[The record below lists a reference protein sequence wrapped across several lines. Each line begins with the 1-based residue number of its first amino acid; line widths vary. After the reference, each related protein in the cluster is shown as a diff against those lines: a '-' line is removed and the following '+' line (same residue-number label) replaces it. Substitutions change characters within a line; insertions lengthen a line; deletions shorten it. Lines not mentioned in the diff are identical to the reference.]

1 MEPITTGLVGVA
13 IMVIILLCGMP
24 VAFSMAL
31 VGYAG
36 LIFLSGVTAANNL
49 AATIPYD
56 IISDYNFCVLP
67 LFLLMANICFHMGF
81 GRSLFD
87 LTYKWTGR
95 VPGGLFAAAI
105 AACAM
110 FGAVCSSIIATSMTI
125 GAVALPEM
133 KRYKYDATLGAAA
146 VAAGGVLG
154 ILIPP
159 SSSFIVYGIMTEQS
173 IGELFISGIGPGIVL
188 CILFIALAVVRVRMN
203 PSLAPAAPRFPLKE
217 KLAALVSC
225 VDVFLLIILSIG
237 GLIVGWFTPTEAG
250 GVGSAGAIILALARR
265 RLTWQTFKKTCV
277 DTVLGTGMIY
287 LMLIGALVFNAFLTL
302 STVPMELASMVG
314 SFHVHRTVIV
324 AAIVLIY
331 LIMGMFIDAMA
342 MLLLT
347 IPAFFPLVT
356 KLGYDPIWF
365 GTIVTMAMGMAAIT
379 PPVGM
384 GVYVVSGLDRD
395 VGMGKLFKAVMPFLI
410 IELAFIVLVTI
421 FPEIVL
427 WLPKITMH

>member
-1 MEPITTGLVGVA
+1 MEPITTGLTGIV
-13 IMVIILLCGMP
+13 IMVVLLLCGIP

-36 LIFLSGVTAANNL
+36 LIVLSNL
-49 AATIPYD
+49 AAASNMAASIPYD

-67 LFLLMANICFHMGF
+67 LFLLMANICFNTGF

-87 LTYKWTGR
+87 FTYKWTGR
-95 VPGGLFAAAI
+95 VPGGLFASAI
-105 AACAM
+105 TACAM
-110 FGAVCSSIIATSMTI
+110 FGAVCSSILATSMTI

-133 KRYKYDATLGAAA
+133 KRYKYDATLGAAS

-159 SSSFIVYGIMTEQS
+159 SSAFIVYGIMTEQS

-188 CILFIALAVVRVRMN
+188 CLLFIGFVLVRVKLN
-203 PSLAPAAPRFPLKE
+203 PSLAPTAPRFSVKE
-217 KLAALVSC
+217 KIASALSC
-225 VDVFLLIILSIG
+225 IDVILLIALSIG
-237 GLIVGWFTPTEAG
+237 GLIAGWFTPTEAG
-250 GVGSAGAIILALARR
+250 GVGSVGAILLAFIRR
-265 RLTWQTFKKTCV
+265 KLTWEAFKKTCLE
-277 DTVLGTGMIY
+277 TVLGTGMIY
-287 LMLIGALVFNAFLTL
+287 LMLIGALIFNSFLTL

-314 SFHVHRTVIV
+314 SLQVDRNVIMG
-324 AAIVLIY
+324 AIVLIY
-331 LIMGMFIDAMA
+331 LLMGMLIDAMA

-347 IPAFFPLVT
+347 VPAFFPLIV

-365 GTIVTMAMGMAAIT
+365 GTVITIAMGMAAIT

-395 VGMGKLFKAVMPFLI
+395 VGMGKLFATIIPFLA
-410 IELAFIVLVTI
+410 IELVFIIIVTAF
-421 FPEIVL
+421 PDIVL
-427 WLPKITMH
+427 WLPKVTMH